1 MTRLLM
7 YAGGLVAVAASSAE
21 ISFESVQLPGINSLN
36 MAFAAALG
44 PHLSV
49 RDWTVTI
56 AVLIFA
62 AFNVFLW
69 TLPISQTD
77 LFLITFP
84 LGIAALLAFMWF
96 APRR

>member
-21 ISFESVQLPGINSLN
+21 ISLEGVPLPSTDNFN

-44 PHLSV
+44 PQLSM
-49 RDWTVTI
+49 RDWAATI
-56 AVLIFA
+56 AVLIFT

-69 TLPISQTD
+69 TLPISQTA

-84 LGIAALLAFMWF
+84 LGVAALLAFMWF